1 MAPPPPSIRLWRI
14 FPWDRAAP
22 AGEPYSASF
31 VPGGQVSGRFDL
43 GGRPPVLY
51 LAESPTHAVGE
62 KIQRYRGQVLEQS
75 ELREFGRPLAL
86 SEVSLTLSD
95 PSVIADLCDPSELL
109 RFRCRPDELMSREV
123 ARTQA
128 VSRRLYDAGLA
139 GFRLWSA
146 LSGDWH
152 SSILYLDRVEPG
164 SMAFSAPYELE
175 LTTPAVQEA
184 AQLLAISI
192 RR

>member
-1 MAPPPPSIRLWRI
+1 MKLWRV
-14 FPWDRAAP
+14 FPWDKAAS
-22 AGEPYSASF
+22 AGEPYSTSF

-43 GGRPPVLY
+43 GGRPPILH
-51 LAESPTHAVGE
+51 LAESPTHVVGE
-62 KIQRYRGQVLEQS
+62 KMQRYRGQVLEQS

-86 SEVSLTLSD
+86 AEVSLTLPD
-95 PSVIADLCDPSELL
+95 PSAIADLCDPSELL
-109 RFRCRPDELMSREV
+109 RFRCRPDELMSRVV

-128 VSRRLYDAGLA
+128 VSRRLHDSGLA

-152 SSILYLDRVEPG
+152 STILYLDRVEPG
-164 SMAFSAPYELE
+164 SIAFSNPYELE